1 MKLWKSVVGKL
12 WMTIIGLVAVVLM
25 ILGIFI
31 LDYIDTNFANSNDI
45 KRLFIYTGVIGFLL
59 TTFFAFFLSTKITQ
73 PLLELQRAAVAITQG
88 NYRPQIRIRSS
99 DEIGQLAHAF
109 HHMAGQLEQTITALN
124 HEKEQLNSIL
134 RSMSDAVITLDS
146 DGQVVLTNPQGE
158 TILKEWNEAERNRE
172 QADSEKGPIGM
183 KPNPLMGLF
192 ESVVT
197 GAEEKTA
204 RIEVNDGV
212 WSVVMTPLYASDAI
226 RGAVAVLRDITEESK
241 LEKLRKD
248 FVANVS
254 HELRTPLSMLQGYS
268 EALLDDMASSPEER
282 KELASIILDESMRMS
297 RLVQNLLDL
306 SRMENDQFELML
318 ETVDVAALIDRVQR
332 KFAAMS
338 RDLGVNIRAELGEGP
353 LTLDAADEDRLEQVL
368 INLIDNG
375 LRYSPPGSEMVIA
388 AYRSEDAGIP
398 HITIEV
404 RDQGEGIPKEDLPY
418 VFERFYKAD
427 KARTRGNAPSHAGG
441 GTGLGLSI
449 VKNIVEAH
457 GGKVAVDSKVGEGTT
472 FYVKIPLNQERTF
485 C

>member
-1 MKLWKSVVGKL
+1 
-12 WMTIIGLVAVVLM
+12 
-25 ILGIFI
+25 
-31 LDYIDTNFANSNDI
+31 
-45 KRLFIYTGVIGFLL
+45 
-59 TTFFAFFLSTKITQ
+59 
-73 PLLELQRAAVAITQG
+73 
-88 NYRPQIRIRSS
+88 
-99 DEIGQLAHAF
+99 
-109 HHMAGQLEQTITALN
+109 
-124 HEKEQLNSIL
+124 
-134 RSMSDAVITLDS
+134 
-146 DGQVVLTNPQGE
+146 
-158 TILKEWNEAERNRE
+158 
-172 QADSEKGPIGM
+172 
-183 KPNPLMGLF
+183 
-192 ESVVT
+192 
-197 GAEEKTA
+197 
-204 RIEVNDGV
+204 
-212 WSVVMTPLYASDAI
+212 
-226 RGAVAVLRDITEESK
+226 
-241 LEKLRKD
+241 
-248 FVANVS
+248 
-254 HELRTPLSMLQGYS
+254 
-268 EALLDDMASSPEER
+268 
-282 KELASIILDESMRMS
+282 
-297 RLVQNLLDL
+297 
-306 SRMENDQFELML
+306 
-318 ETVDVAALIDRVQR
+318 
-332 KFAAMS
+332 MS